1 MAIGNPITLT
11 NNVASKS
18 ISATA
23 TADQTLFTVTGGYRI
38 NQLTV
43 FRNGVRLVGGSD
55 FTANDGSSVTLL
67 TAANLNDT
75 IEFQVFDDFS
85 VADAINSSGAQTL
98 DGTLN
103 VTGGF
108 NIGIQSGGTD
118 VTTGVI
124 TAINFIGTGNTA
136 VYDSASKTV
145 DISIAGNAGAAGT
158 WTNYDTNTGVSTTKK
173 VKIENNLEV
182 TGITTS
188 TGGFVGNVTGNASGL
203 TGTPNITVGNISASG
218 GDLTIRNI
226 TGVAATFSG
235 VLTYEDVTNVDSVGV
250 VTARSGIEFG
260 ASGVGGTITAT
271 GQAEFAGVCTASS
284 FVGDGTG
291 LTGVASTDNIIT
303 STASTFA
310 NINSTGIISATSFEG
325 NFILDSYLFN

>member
-11 NNVASKS
+11 NNVASKN
-18 ISATA
+18 ISVTA
-23 TADQTLFTVTGGYRI
+23 TADQTLFTVTGGYRV

-158 WTNYDTNTGVSTTKK
+158 WANYDTNTGVSTTKK

-188 TGGFVGNVTGNASGL
+188 TGGFVGNVTGNASGTAGGL
-203 TGTPNITVGNISASG
+203 TGTPDITINN
-218 GDLTIRNI
+218 L

-271 GQAEFAGVCTASS
+271 GQAEFVGVVTASS